1 MTPYLQFR
9 SNFEQWLRVHVSRTM
24 QLPEPTIAKTNDWW
38 VVSNLAFVRIG
49 LVCGFVRWSVGHLK
63 NWITARS
70 WPFVVKKFNC
80 RFSENG
86 TIIENAIMRYRWAK
100 AKIGNGYVALM
111 ECFDIFAREEVGSY
125 ESGNQIEVGSYDT
138 VSNPNAFLALFVF
151 PPFAPAMVCCCYQLL
166 CLMINWK
173 VFSLYYPTTCSLMIR
188 QDYSNSSGSAVFQDV
203 ITCEASDRINN
214 QSIKPNPQSTKLALN
229 IFTLLQMGQDQEM
242 LKKIESELSIN
253 FKLWLNKNAS
263 ENLSIW
269 RICILLKKN
278 RPHCWRK

>member
-9 SNFEQWLRVHVSRTM
+9 RNFEQWLRVHVSRTM
-24 QLPEPTIAKTNDWW
+24 QLPEPTIAKPERL
-38 VVSNLAFVRIG
+38 VSCFQSCVRIG

>member
-9 SNFEQWLRVHVSRTM
+9 RNFEQWLRVHVSRTM

-70 WPFVVKKFNC
+70 WPLVVKKFNC

-138 VSNPNAFLALFVF
+138 VIRMLS
-151 PPFAPAMVCCCYQLL
+151 LL
-166 CLMINWK
+166 CLCFPPSLLPWCAVVINFFVSWSIEK
-173 VFSLYYPTTCSLMIR
+173 
-188 QDYSNSSGSAVFQDV
+188 YSHCTILPLVLWWLGKIIATALEVQSFKMWSHVKQATEST
-203 ITCEASDRINN
+203 IN
-214 QSIKPNPQSTKLALN
+214 QSNQIHNQPSWHWTFLPCCKWDKIKK
-229 IFTLLQMGQDQEM
+229 
-242 LKKIESELSIN
+242 
-253 FKLWLNKNAS
+253 
-263 ENLSIW
+263 
-269 RICILLKKN
+269 
-278 RPHCWRK
+278 CWRRLRANFQ